1 MINHQNNIGL
11 VFEAVRVAN
20 LATLSLDLATIIL
33 KRLATN
39 LATFGQ
45 TLATFQMSPVL
56 SCEREI
62 LSYTSPWPRTHC
74 SYIRLSVHLLLLN
87 RVLYTHNSLK
97 YGSDNRINSRK
108 IQVVTTAFTEILRS
122 VYGTEPNN

>member
-20 LATLSLDLATIIL
+20 LATLFFL